1 MIVGKPLFLITAE
14 VACWKCSSTM
24 VVCAL
29 IAPTND
35 EAELDGEVP
44 ILMHTTALPE
54 GVEKLIQSKVPT
66 FVLAYSHTVGE
77 KYYAN
82 TCKFCGA
89 ISGDFHL
96 HSKPG
101 SAFHPIDETQASNIV
116 YSELEI
122 DSPVETEAS
131 YRIGSAEFILEN
143 ASHHSC

>member
-1 MIVGKPLFLITAE
+1 MI
-14 VACWKCSSTM
+14 
-24 VVCAL
+24 VCAL
-29 IAPTND
+29 IAPAND
-35 EAELDGEVP
+35 EAELEGEVP
-44 ILMHTTALPE
+44 VLMHTTALPE
-54 GVEKLIQSKVPT
+54 GVKKLIQAKVPT
-66 FVLAYSHTVGE
+66 LILAYSHTIGE

-101 SAFHPIDETQASNIV
+101 SAFHPIDETQASNIL

-122 DSPVETEAS
+122 DSPVEIEAS
-131 YRIGSAEFILEN
+131 YRIGSAELILEN